1 MFQLSIAEF
10 EKWKT
15 ENRKFFLV
23 DVREEEEH
31 EKKNIGGVLI
41 PLGEIVLE
49 KNKIPK
55 DIPVIFYCRK
65 GIRSQLA
72 IQRLKQMEQYTNLY
86 NLTGGIGD

>member
-15 ENRKFFLV
+15 ENRKYFLV

-31 EKKNIGGVLI
+31 AKKNIGGVLI
-41 PLGEIVLE
+41 PLGEIILE

-72 IQRLKQMEQYTNLY
+72 IQRLLQVEHYTNLY
-86 NLTGGIGD
+86 NLKGGIGN